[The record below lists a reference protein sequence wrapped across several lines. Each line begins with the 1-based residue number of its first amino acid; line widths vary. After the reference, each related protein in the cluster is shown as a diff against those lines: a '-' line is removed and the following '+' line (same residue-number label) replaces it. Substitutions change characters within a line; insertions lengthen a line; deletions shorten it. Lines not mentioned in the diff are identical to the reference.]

1 MKLTFICIITLCIGV
16 ILGIL
21 AKQYS
26 DTYVSDTT
34 TREVLHHL
42 SFIDVNVS
50 SSLVGEGAGW
60 ISVAPDSESFIS
72 YVFDFNA
79 KEIGII
85 NYALNDKLMET
96 EKYNTPAFNKA
107 FTRLV
112 LTEKELLWY
121 PSLASKNIFYQPIK
135 EADFDTF
142 VILPWG
148 MVAMDKNHIYA
159 LSNLQ
164 AWSDFRHDGR
174 PWASTASQSNR
185 SSLTPTNWSWDYRTY
200 YTILPPEVRRDE
212 FQVFRNFYVVQRD
225 GVYAFGERIDDI
237 VIPSRFIHDNT
248 PQEI

>member
-142 VILPWG
+142 VILP
-148 MVAMDKNHIYA
+148 
-159 LSNLQ
+159 
-164 AWSDFRHDGR
+164 
-174 PWASTASQSNR
+174 
-185 SSLTPTNWSWDYRTY
+185 
-200 YTILPPEVRRDE
+200 
-212 FQVFRNFYVVQRD
+212 
-225 GVYAFGERIDDI
+225 
-237 VIPSRFIHDNT
+237 
-248 PQEI
+248 